1 LFFSINEEEIVYTWF
16 IYFSCIKILNNLRIR
31 LKILLFISIIMGFD
45 KDNKETETNS
55 TSSNIN
61 ETRKIVYIYESPD
74 NGETVYRRPFGSH
87 DVLNRE
93 RIK

>member
-1 LFFSINEEEIVYTWF
+1 
-16 IYFSCIKILNNLRIR
+16 
-31 LKILLFISIIMGFD
+31 MGFD